1 MIDSNLENLSDKITN
16 EINAT
21 FNLESLKAVE
31 LKYNTIPHP
40 HVGYRFGE
48 RFIINN
54 DRKSAFKHLIQ
65 SCSLALENNNPWI
78 NTGYA
83 NSIGHCFYY
92 LLTQY
97 NYNQEHFPILKKIF
111 ANSYFFLS
119 VCVINMQEEAYD
131 SCRTR
136 GKLTTNF
143 NHPASDSI
151 FLEYFG
157 PPIALQ
163 RNVMSIADYFLASLG
178 LSKYGKEN
186 DSNIC
191 MNMAN
196 QKFLEIQNSY
206 YFDLNPNIEL
216 YQFVD
221 ISQEISM
228 KFVNNLLPAYKSG
241 IFNITTKEW
250 DEIINSQN

>member
-1 MIDSNLENLSDKITN
+1 MIDNDLENLSDRITN
-16 EINAT
+16 EINAS
-21 FNLESLKAVE
+21 FNLESLKTVE

-48 RFIINN
+48 RFLKNN
-54 DRKSAFKHLIQ
+54 DKKSAFKHLIQ
-65 SCSLALENNNPWI
+65 SCSLALNNNNIWI

-83 NSIGHCFYY
+83 NSVGHCFYY

-97 NYNQEHFPILKKIF
+97 DYNQEHFSIIKKIF

-119 VCVINMQEEAYD
+119 ICVINMQEEAYD

-136 GKLTTNF
+136 GKLTNNF
-143 NHPASDSI
+143 NHTASNSI

-157 PPIALQ
+157 PPIPLQ
-163 RNVMSIADYFLASLG
+163 RDVMSIADNFLASIG
-178 LSKYGKEN
+178 LTKYGKEN

-196 QKFLEIQNSY
+196 QKFLEIQDSY

-221 ISQEISM
+221 ISKEISL
-228 KFVNNLLPAYKSG
+228 KFVNNLLRAYKSG
-241 IFNITTKEW
+241 TFDITNQEW
-250 DEIINSQN
+250 EEISNSQN